1 MSQRVLSTDV
11 AGQSAG
17 TIVKMTA
24 DGGSLVEQLKQVKTL
39 GQTLS
44 DPNVWDGTEA
54 NTYRGQTW
62 PAVNKALET
71 AVLQLGILGNSVKS
85 INANIRVA
93 GGDAPAA
100 G

>member
-11 AGQSAG
+11 AGQSAK
-17 TIVKMTA
+17 TIVQMTA

-44 DPNVWDGTEA
+44 DPNVWDGSEA
-54 NTYRGQTW
+54 NTYRSQTW
-62 PAVNKALET
+62 PAVSKALEQ
-71 AVLQLGILGNSVKS
+71 AVLQLGVLGQSVKS

-93 GGDAPAA
+93 GGDAAVS
-100 G
+100 